1 MNSHSCDIA
10 ALLSLVRANGS
21 GAPGNGQS
29 RSVRHYGR
37 MTPET
42 NILIVGGGLNGPALA
57 LALSAGGLRATVVDA
72 LPRAQLEDA
81 GFDGRAY
88 ALALASKRMLDA
100 LGLWQNVA
108 AHSQPILDIIASDGR
123 PGEGAAPFFLH
134 FDHAEIEEGPMGFM
148 VEDRFLRRALLD
160 ACDADPN
167 VTLLFETRVT
177 AQTVHP
183 THAEVALDDG
193 RSLTARLIAG
203 CDGRESG
210 TARRAGIA
218 RKGHGYDQ
226 TALVCAIVHEKPH
239 NGAAHQFFMPN
250 GPLGILPLPGNR
262 SSIVWA
268 EATARAQ
275 AIARLDDAA
284 FLEELRPRFGDF
296 LGPIRLE
303 GDRFTYQLKLTIADR
318 FTADRL
324 VLVGDA
330 AHGMHPLAGQGLNMG
345 LRDIAA
351 LAEILADARRRGED
365 IASPLVLDRYGQWR
379 RFDTMAMAA
388 ATDGINRLFSN
399 DNPLL
404 RATRDLGLGL
414 VNALPPVRR
423 RLIREAAGL
432 TGDLPRLM
440 QGRAL

>member
-1 MNSHSCDIA
+1 MSVILNAQTAGCGDHLQLPADDPR
-10 ALLSLVRANGS
+10 LPTR
-21 GAPGNGQS
+21 PGN
-29 RSVRHYGR
+29 
-37 MTPET
+37 
-42 NILIVGGGLNGPALA
+42 
-57 LALSAGGLRATVVDA
+57 
-72 LPRAQLEDA
+72 
-81 GFDGRAY
+81 
-88 ALALASKRMLDA
+88 
-100 LGLWQNVA
+100 
-108 AHSQPILDIIASDGR
+108 
-123 PGEGAAPFFLH
+123 
-134 FDHAEIEEGPMGFM
+134 
-148 VEDRFLRRALLD
+148 
-160 ACDADPN
+160 
-167 VTLLFETRVT
+167 
-177 AQTVHP
+177 
-183 THAEVALDDG
+183 
-193 RSLTARLIAG
+193 
-203 CDGRESG
+203 
-210 TARRAGIA
+210 
-218 RKGHGYDQ
+218 
-226 TALVCAIVHEKPH
+226 
-239 NGAAHQFFMPN
+239 
-250 GPLGILPLPGNR
+250 PLPGNR

-268 EATARAQ
+268 ETTARAE

-284 FLEELRPRFGDF
+284 FLDELRPRFGDF
-296 LGPIRLE
+296 LGPIHLE
-303 GDRFTYQLKLTIADR
+303 GDRFTYPLKLTIADR
-318 FTADRL
+318 FTTDRL